1 MIGIPRKGVPTGLP
15 NLVTAPSPAQAGE
28 AQWEGVRAMGQGPY
42 PYATLVKPN
51 IAMSGLGNRPYKAI
65 GLDVETGHVTLP
77 PRLRQP
83 AALANPTYRVSWL
96 EEEELGSKRGRR
108 R

>member
-28 AQWEGVRAMGQGPY
+28 AQWEGVRPMGQGPY
-42 PYATLVKPN
+42 PYSQLVRPN
-51 IAMSGLGNRPYKAI
+51 RAMSGLGNGPYKAI
-65 GLDVETGHVTLP
+65 ALDVETGQVTMP

-83 AALANPTYRVSWL
+83 AALANPTYRISWL
-96 EEEELGSKRGRR
+96 EEEDLKKRDRR